1 MAFADRGTLLLLST
15 LVSVQPPSSPVV
27 HDLNSF
33 WVVLAE
39 SPDLLQGTLELVGR
53 SLWHT
58 LVHEFSVLGLETT
71 RIQYIVY
78 YIFFHLQFQSFRQRC
93 AWEEEEVAKSWWSG
107 PAGKGSVIRSR
118 SMWRRLLRPW
128 LIPQVVV
135 FLVRKG
141 QICSIVLPSSDVHPD
156 S

>member
-93 AWEEEEVAKSWWSG
+93 A
-107 PAGKGSVIRSR
+107 
-118 SMWRRLLRPW
+118 
-128 LIPQVVV
+128 
-135 FLVRKG
+135 
-141 QICSIVLPSSDVHPD
+141 
-156 S
+156 